1 MNRSEFVSAI
11 GNRTL
16 KKDADVKAVIGAATE
31 IIKEQLAA
39 GETVS
44 LAGFGPFEARER
56 AATTARN
63 PRTGETVEVAAKR
76 VPAFRAAKALKD
88 ALQ

>member
-16 KKDADVKAVIGAATE
+16 KKDADVKAVINAATE

-44 LAGFGPFEARER
+44 LTGFGTFEARER